1 MAKGMWWGPQSRLRK
16 KKLRFKNQY
25 KDQYENPNAPYN
37 VSFGINPILTPKP
50 TSCPSNLP
58 TTSFTKQ
65 KNMRNDYVTFA
76 RKFKP

>member
-50 TSCPSNLP
+50 ILPFQPSNY
-58 TTSFTKQ
+58 FFYQTKEHEE
-65 KNMRNDYVTFA
+65 
-76 RKFKP
+76 